1 VNTRAVFERIR
12 DQLVLQH
19 FAGVSR
25 TQLKGEALE
34 WRYGAL
40 WTEQGRAA
48 IEKKAREATPRPLY
62 PDEITQSV
70 SCTWQDEA
78 RHAGIPEEYWETA
91 DLPRFCKQ
99 SADEWWDWF
108 WSHILQEKN
117 VLLPGRDP
125 SKVQTQIRDYFLA
138 LVDARENETF

>member
-1 VNTRAVFERIR
+1 VSVNTRAVFERIR

-25 TQLKGEALE
+25 TQLKG
-34 WRYGAL
+34 
-40 WTEQGRAA
+40 
-48 IEKKAREATPRPLY
+48 ATPRPLY